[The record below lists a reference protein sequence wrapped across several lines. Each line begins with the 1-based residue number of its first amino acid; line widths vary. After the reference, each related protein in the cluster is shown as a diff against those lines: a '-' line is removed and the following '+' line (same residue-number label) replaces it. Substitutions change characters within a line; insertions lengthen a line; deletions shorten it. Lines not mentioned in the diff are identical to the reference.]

1 MIMGLGVLGGGSEAA
16 KFLARE
22 AEEILVTDLR
32 SKKEL
37 FKPLKSLKRFKNIK
51 YVLGGHRI
59 SDFSASGGS
68 AFGGKKVDLIVKNP
82 AVPNNSPYLEIA
94 RQAKIKIT
102 NDLAIFLDNF
112 KGLTIGI
119 TGTKGKTTATRLVGA
134 IFKAAGRKSFMAGNV
149 GISPLRYLK
158 RRHNQAI
165 LEISSWQLEGL
176 ENKSVNIAVIT
187 NIFPDH
193 LDRYRNFR
201 DYIKAK
207 SLILL
212 KQTPNDI
219 AILNRDNK
227 ITKKLGE
234 LARGRRYWF
243 SPSCFKEE
251 NGCFVKDK
259 FIFYR
264 HNGKEEKILGVK
276 DIKILGHYNLENILA
291 ATTVSLA
298 AGIKIGDIKKTVRSF
313 FGVPDRLELIR
324 VWRGIKFIND
334 TTATTPEAS
343 INAIKTLRPM
353 ASGKIFLIAGGAD
366 KKLNYTSWASAV
378 KKYSAQPFLLKGT
391 ATPKIY
397 RALDKMG
404 VKAIVFNKFQRCF
417 SQIISLVKSGDTVLL
432 SPAAASFGMFKN
444 EFDRGRQF
452 TQLVKL
458 LK

>member
-1 MIMGLGVLGGGSEAA
+1 MIMGLGVLGGGSEAT

-37 FKPLKSLKRFKNIK
+37 SKPLESLKRFKNIK
-51 YVLGGHRI
+51 YILGRHRI
-59 SDFSASGGS
+59 SDFSA
-68 AFGGKKVDLIVKNP
+68 FGGRKVDLIVKNP

-102 NDLAIFLDNF
+102 NDLAIFLNNF

-134 IFKAAGRKSFMAGNV
+134 IFKAAGKKSFMAGNV
-149 GISPLRYLK
+149 GISPLYYLG
-158 RRHNQAI
+158 RQHTQAI

-176 ENKSVNIAVIT
+176 EDKSVNIAIIT

-212 KQTPNDI
+212 KQTSDDV

-227 ITKKLGE
+227 ITRKLGE

-243 SPSCFKEE
+243 SSSYFKEE
-251 NGCFVKDK
+251 NGCFVKNK
-259 FIFYR
+259 SIFYR
-264 HNGKEEKILGVK
+264 YLGQEKRIFGLK
-276 DIKILGHYNLENILA
+276 DIKILGQHNLENVLA
-291 ATTVSLA
+291 AATVSLA
-298 AGIKIGDIKKTVRSF
+298 TSIKIQDIRRAIKNFS
-313 FGVPDRLELIR
+313 GVPDRFELTR
-324 VWRGIKFIND
+324 MWRGVKFIND

-343 INAIKTLRPM
+343 INAIKVSREL
-353 ASGKIFLIAGGAD
+353 AYKNIFLIAGGAD
-366 KKLNYTSWASAV
+366 KKLNYNSWALTV
-378 KKYSAQPFLLKGT
+378 KKYSVRPFLLEGT
-391 ATPKIY
+391 ATSKIHQSLGK
-397 RALDKMG
+397 RGIKTVIFDDLK
-404 VKAIVFNKFQRCF
+404 KCFN
-417 SQIISLVKSGDTVLL
+417 QIIGLVARGDVVLL

>member
-1 MIMGLGVLGGGSEAA
+1 MGLGVLGGGSEAT

-37 FKPLKSLKRFKNIK
+37 SEPLKSLKRFKNIK
-51 YVLGGHRI
+51 YILGRHRI
-59 SDFSASGGS
+59 SDFSVR
-68 AFGGKKVDLIVKNP
+68 GGKKVDLIVKNP
-82 AVPNNSPYLEIA
+82 AVPKDSFYLKIA
-94 RQAKIKIT
+94 RQKKIKVT

-112 KGLTIGI
+112 KGLTVGI
-119 TGTKGKTTATRLVGA
+119 TGTKGKSTTTHLINA
-134 IFKAAGRKSFMAGNV
+134 IFKKAGRKSFMAGNV
-149 GISPLRYLK
+149 GISPLRYL
-158 RRHNQAI
+158 RSGFSCGI
-165 LEISSWQLEGL
+165 LEISSWQLEDL

-193 LDRYRNFR
+193 LNRYRNFQ
-201 DYIKAK
+201 DYIKVK

-212 KQTPNDI
+212 KQTSSDI

-243 SPSCFKEE
+243 SSSYFKGE
-251 NGCFVKDK
+251 NGCFVKNK
-259 FIFYR
+259 VIFYR
-264 HNGKEEKILGVK
+264 HNGKENKVISLK
-276 DIKILGHYNLENILA
+276 DIKILGQHNLENILA
-291 ATTVSLA
+291 ATTVSLVE
-298 AGIKIGDIKKTVRSF
+298 GIKKKDIKGVIKNFS
-313 FGVPDRLELIR
+313 GVPDRFELTR
-324 VWRGIKFIND
+324 TWHGVKFIND

-343 INAIKTLRPM
+343 INAIKVCR
-353 ASGKIFLIAGGAD
+353 SFSHKNIFLIAGGAD
-366 KKLNYTSWASAV
+366 KNLNYDSWMKTI
-378 KKYSAQPFLLKGT
+378 KKYYIKPFLLKGAVT
-391 ATPKIY
+391 KKIY
-397 RALDKMG
+397 KSFG
-404 VKAIVFNKFQRCF
+404 KYGIKADIFDNFEVCFN
-417 SQIISLVKSGDTVLL
+417 QIIGSTKSGDIVLL